1 MTVNTESLLDKL
13 YNLRGSESTILR
25 EMDREKAKAEET
37 KDRTTEE
44 KAKLQANISEL
55 KKQREELEVQGEKFK
70 DILKNIHREDYETVL
85 ARLNIDFDPKAL
97 LDKIEN
103 NLPKTI
109 EMVEKDAKKSED
121 ELVKVEDEMNTAI
134 TTIEELAIRKDT
146 ALTNQEKLNEYFEL
160 ALAGNINITRDS
172 ITSLLQEFGFNE
184 EEQRETAK
192 ILMFPEDGLFEYD
205 QKMQAKCK
213 VGKSISEVIQEAKEM
228 IEEPELNLETSV
240 LEPVL
245 FDTAIEPIVEP
256 VVEEEPINQV
266 FEEIIQPEVVEEK
279 EDDLKSLV
287 IETLKN
293 EGIDYLDFTSEE
305 VLALIHNFDQDV
317 VVKNIQYMNSKGL
330 DNDIFVNH
338 IAMMYDKELEEK
350 VELLLE
356 NGKESLDIYLNP
368 SVLVKYNY
376 AQLEEAINLLK
387 TNGIEPKDIPLMA
400 Y

>member
-338 IAMMYDKELEEK
+338 IAMMYDKELKEK